1 MPCTCGLKL
10 CVCSQDISPV
20 DLRDA
25 VASYQILE
33 MKPGFPIAKQFLIDL
48 DTEDLREVERTAE
61 GSNFRFPVA
70 FAPNLQ
76 RISILRT
83 LLSIEQ
89 DGSLQQ
95 QRIDVPLHQPILP
108 SIAAKRRKIS
118 RIWSRKNAVKTEQPQ
133 QIPALKSRF
142 YKLKFS
148 PCGHYVANVERQI
161 DKNESSDGHW
171 NFTVWKKESSDA
183 SAAQTSAWQRI
194 ATLCDIY
201 GDFLHDGSFT
211 FNPQFQVIALL
222 EIAPLEG
229 DQASIWKFGTPTKG
243 LCT

>member
-1 MPCTCGLKL
+1 MPCTCGLKV
-10 CVCSQDISPV
+10 CVCSQDTSPV

-33 MKPGFPIAKQFLIDL
+33 MKLGFPIAKQFLIDL
-48 DTEDLREVERTAE
+48 DAEDLREVERTTE
-61 GSNFRFPVA
+61 GRNFRFPVA

-83 LLSIEQ
+83 LFWVEQ

-95 QRIDVPLHQPILP
+95 QRIDVPLPQPIPP
-108 SIAAKRRKIS
+108 SIPAKRRK
-118 RIWSRKNAVKTEQPQ
+118 WSLIRLRKNAVEREQPQ

-148 PCGHYVANVERQI
+148 PCGQYMANVERQN
-161 DKNESSDGHW
+161 DKNEFSEGHW
-171 NFTVWKKESSDA
+171 NFTIWKKESLDA

-201 GDFLHDGSFT
+201 GDFLHDGNFA
-211 FNPQFQVIALL
+211 FNPQFQMIALL
-222 EIAPLEG
+222 EIAQVPSN
-229 DQASIWKFGTPTKG
+229 QTSIWKFGTPTKG